1 MKILSRRI
9 AGRGRNRKCF
19 VPTSSSN
26 WILFLAACVLVLVQ
40 SGCGGWWRSP
50 PPRAAGAG
58 VGDAPADGSSLAEV
72 DTSTSLIRE
81 LEDRVKQDPEDFIAF
96 NKLGGYY
103 LQRLRETGDVKYLE
117 LATRAAHASLRI
129 LPAENNFGALSALA
143 QAEFLSHDFPAA
155 RDHALQL
162 VEMDPR
168 KSYPYQILGDAL
180 LELGDYTQ
188 AALAFRRMRE
198 WGGGGIGGE
207 MRLARFDTL
216 HGQTDNVR
224 RRLEGALASALE
236 EVPRRRETVA
246 WCHWQLGELALSAG
260 DYENGERRYRESL
273 AALPDYYRAV
283 AGLARALAARGDLLS
298 ATTEAERAVRI
309 LPDLSSVALL
319 GDLYNAAERKRE
331 AAAQYALVEQIARLS
346 ALNGALYN
354 RQLALFYADH
364 DVKAEEAYRLASKE
378 YEVRGDIYGADTLA
392 WTALKAGKISEA
404 QTAIKEALRL
414 GTKDARLFYHAGM
427 IARAAGDHSSA
438 RDYLRRALELS
449 PKFDLVQA
457 PLARKALEG

>member
-9 AGRGRNRKCF
+9 AERGDNRNHF
-19 VPTSSSN
+19 VPTLSRNWAALSST
-26 WILFLAACVLVLVQ
+26 FVLVLVL

-50 PPRAAGAG
+50 AQPAHQAAA
-58 VGDAPADGSSLAEV
+58 VDAQPDGSSLAEA
-72 DTSTSLIRE
+72 DTSTSIIRT
-81 LEDRVKQDPEDFIAF
+81 LEERVKQDPEDFIAF
-96 NKLGGYY
+96 NKLAGYY

-129 LPAENNFGALSALA
+129 LPLESNVGALSALA
-143 QAEFLSHDFPAA
+143 QAEFAAHNFLAA

-162 VEMDPR
+162 VKMEPR

-188 AALAFRRMRE
+188 ATEAFRKMRE
-198 WGGGGIGGE
+198 SGGGGVGGE
-207 MRLARFDTL
+207 TRLARFDIL
-216 HGQTDNVR
+216 RGQTDNVR

-236 EVPRRRETVA
+236 EVPRPRETVA
-246 WCHWQLGELALSAG
+246 WCHWQLGELSLSAG
-260 DYENGERRYRESL
+260 DYEDGERRYREAL

-298 ATTEAERAVRI
+298 ATAEAERAVRI

-319 GDLYNAAERKRE
+319 GDLYNAAGRKRE

-364 DVKAEEAYRLASKE
+364 DVQAEEAYRLASKE
-378 YEVRGDIYGADTLA
+378 YEVRRDIYGADTLA
-392 WTALKAGKISEA
+392 WTALKAGKLGEA

-414 GTKDARLFYHAGM
+414 GTQDARLFYHAGM
-427 IARAAGDHSSA
+427 IARAVGDEAAA
-438 RDYLRRALELS
+438 RGHLRRALELS
-449 PKFDLVQA
+449 PQFDLVQA